1 VSVTPSAED
10 PPHSPPSGASADA
23 PGGVSAGAPGGV
35 SADAPGGTP
44 RDAPPVVPHAGL
56 HRWLPITAWAGGY
69 HRRWLRADTIAGLTV
84 IGLLLP
90 ECMAYAQIAGVP
102 PQAGLYATLA
112 GLTIYALFGTSRQLI
127 CSPTSTA
134 AIMAAAVVAAH
145 GATSPTKDLAL
156 VAMVAVLVGLF
167 MLIAGIARLGFISEF
182 LARPVITG
190 YVIGLALTI
199 IARQVP
205 KLLGLRVPT
214 SANFFQLVWT
224 DLTHLDE
231 TSLATALVSAV
242 ALVSLF
248 AVRRWS
254 RIPAALTVLVLGIVV
269 AAAFHLGAHGVTMV
283 GTIPSGLPVPRL
295 PDIRAAD
302 VLGLLPS
309 AAGIAIV
316 VYAEAL
322 SGART
327 FAVRHSYEI
336 DANQEL
342 VALGLSN
349 IGSGAFGGIV
359 VSGGLSGSA
368 LSDTSGARSQ
378 VTGLIGAAVMLLVV
392 LSVTRVG
399 HNLPEAILGAVVVR
413 AVWGLIDV
421 KVLRRFASVRAG
433 DAVPALAALL
443 GVLVLGVLPGLGIA
457 VGLSL
462 AILIYRSSRPH
473 TAVLGRVPS
482 EHTYSDM
489 GRHPQNETFP
499 GLLIFRLDGQLFFAN
514 AGFAVDR
521 LNQLLSVTQ
530 PTPRVVVWNMESTT
544 DLDVTAA
551 ETLLRLVHNLR
562 DSGRDVVFARVGS
575 SVLDVFRRSGLLEL
589 LGEDH
594 LFLTVDSAVQDC
606 LHSRLAVVVTLE
618 AQLAEVAAACRLAR
632 SVAKGKIVSGEAH
645 QRIAQIEHRG
655 DTMRA
660 ELVTRL
666 SGVLVAPIDRE
677 DLFRLS
683 RSIDD
688 VLDNLR
694 DFVRE
699 WDLYD
704 IEATNAYIGLLDAT
718 ASGVDDLQLAVQAIA
733 KDPTDLRTVLASKK
747 FANEIRRQYDVELGR
762 LFRGKLT
769 MEVMKSRELLRRLD
783 VVGLRLNEAADRLSD
798 AAIKRWS

>member
-1 VSVTPSAED
+1 MSVAY
-10 PPHSPPSGASADA
+10 
-23 PGGVSAGAPGGV
+23 PGAGAPN
-35 SADAPGGTP
+35 SEPGGHP
-44 RDAPPVVPHAGL
+44 RRAPCARL
-56 HRWLPITAWAGGY
+56 HRWLPITVWAASY
-69 HRRWLRADTIAGLTV
+69 PRRWLRADVIAALTV

-112 GLTIYALFGTSRQLI
+112 GLVIYALFGTSRQLI

-145 GATSPTKDLAL
+145 GAGSPAQALAL

-167 MLIAGIARLGFISEF
+167 MLAAGVARLGFISEF
-182 LARPVITG
+182 LSRPVITG

-205 KLLGLRVPT
+205 KLLGLHVST
-214 SANFFQLVWT
+214 STNFFQLVWT

-231 TSLATALVSAV
+231 TSLATAAVSAV
-242 ALVSLF
+242 ALVGLF
-248 AVRRWS
+248 TVRRWP
-254 RIPAALTVLVLGIVV
+254 RVPGALTVLVLGVV
-269 AAAFHLGAHGVTMV
+269 AAAVFDLSAHGVAMV
-283 GTIPSGLPVPRL
+283 GSIPSGLPLPRL
-295 PDIRAAD
+295 PDIHAID

-322 SGART
+322 GGART

-349 IGSGAFGGIV
+349 VGSGVMGGIV

-378 VTGLIGAAVMLLVV
+378 LTGLLGAAVMLVAV
-392 LSVTRVG
+392 LTVTRIG
-399 HNLPEAILGAVVVR
+399 HDLPEAILGAVVVR
-413 AVWGLIDV
+413 AVWGLIDL
-421 KVLRRFASVRAG
+421 KALRRFAGVRAV
-433 DAVPALAALL
+433 DAAPALAALV

-473 TAVLGRVPS
+473 AAVLGRVPN
-482 EHTYSDM
+482 ETTYSDM
-489 GRHPQNETFP
+489 ARHPENETFP

-521 LNQLLSVTQ
+521 LNELLSVMQ
-530 PTPRVVVWNMESTT
+530 PSPRVVVWNMESTT

-551 ETLLRLVHNLR
+551 ETLVRLVHTLR
-562 DSGRDVVFARVGS
+562 DSGRDLVFARVGS
-575 SVLDVFRRSGLLEL
+575 RVIDVFRRCGMLDV

-594 LFLTVDSAVQDC
+594 LFLTVDGAVEDC
-606 LHSRLAVVVTLE
+606 LHSRLAVIAALE
-618 AQLAEVAAACRLAR
+618 AQLIQASTACKLAR
-632 SVAKGKIVSGEAH
+632 SVARGKVATAEADE
-645 QRIAQIEHRG
+645 RIARIEQRG
-655 DTMRA
+655 DRLRA
-660 ELVTRL
+660 ELVSRL

-694 DFVRE
+694 DFIRE
-699 WDLYD
+699 WDLYGVKGAGKFVGLL
-704 IEATNAYIGLLDAT
+704 EATAEGI
-718 ASGVDDLQLAVQAIA
+718 DDLQLAIQAVA
-733 KDPTDLRTVLASKK
+733 RDPKDMKTALASKK
-747 FANEIRRQYDVELGR
+747 SANEIRRLYDVELGR
-762 LFRGKLT
+762 LFRGDLD
-769 MEVMKSRELLRRLD
+769 MEVVKARELLRRLD

-798 AAIKRWS
+798 AAVKRWA

>member
-1 VSVTPSAED
+1 MGSKPVSVAHTGARTPDSQPGGA
-10 PPHSPPSGASADA
+10 SGAAWRA
-23 PGGVSAGAPGGV
+23 
-35 SADAPGGTP
+35 
-44 RDAPPVVPHAGL
+44 RL
-56 HRWLPITAWAGGY
+56 RRWLPITAWAGGY
-69 HRRWLRADTIAGLTV
+69 HRRWLRDDTIAALTV
-84 IGLLLP
+84 IGLLVP
-90 ECMAYAQIAGVP
+90 ECLAYAQIAGVP

-112 GLTIYALFGTSRQLI
+112 GLVVYALFGTSRQLI

-145 GATSPTKDLAL
+145 GVASPAKAITL

-190 YVIGLALTI
+190 YVTGLALTI

-205 KLLGLRVPT
+205 KLLGLHVPT

-242 ALVSLF
+242 ALVCLF
-248 AVRRWS
+248 AVRRWP
-254 RIPAALTVLVLGIVV
+254 RVPGALAVLVLGIAT
-269 AAAFHLGAHGVTMV
+269 AAVLHLSAHGVAMV
-283 GTIPSGLPVPRL
+283 GTIPSGLPLPRL
-295 PDIRAAD
+295 PDIHAVD

-309 AAGIAIV
+309 AAGIAVV

-336 DANQEL
+336 DSNQEL

-368 LSDTSGARSQ
+368 LSDTSGAKTQLTS
-378 VTGLIGAAVMLLVV
+378 LIGAVLMLVAVFT
-392 LSVTRVG
+392 LSRVT
-399 HNLPEAILGAVVVR
+399 HDLPEAILGAVVVR

-421 KVLRRFASVRAG
+421 TALRRFASVRAV
-433 DAVPALAALL
+433 DAAPALAALV

-462 AILIYRSSRPH
+462 AVLVYRSSRPH
-473 TAVLGRVPS
+473 AAVLGRVPNAK
-482 EHTYSDM
+482 TYSDTT
-489 GRHPQNETFP
+489 RHPENETFP
-499 GLLIFRLDGQLFFAN
+499 GLLVFRLDGQLFFAN

-521 LNQLLSVTQ
+521 LNELLSDIQ
-530 PTPRVVVWNMESTT
+530 PSPRVVIWNMESTT

-551 ETLLRLVHNLR
+551 ETLLRLAHNLR
-562 DSGRDVVFARVGS
+562 ASGRDLVFARVGS
-575 SVLDVFRRSGLLEL
+575 SVLDVFRRSELLGL

-594 LFLTVDSAVQDC
+594 LFLTVDSAVRDC
-606 LHSRLAVVVTLE
+606 LHSRLAVISALE
-618 AQLAEVAAACRLAR
+618 AQLTEAAAACRLAR
-632 SVAKGKIVSGEAH
+632 SVAEGRITSAESH
-645 QRIAQIEHRG
+645 ERIAAVEQRG
-655 DTMRA
+655 DKLRA
-660 ELVTRL
+660 ELVARL
-666 SGVLVAPIDRE
+666 AGVLVAPIDRE

-688 VLDNLR
+688 VLDNLH
-694 DFVRE
+694 DFVRA
-699 WDLYD
+699 WDLYGV
-704 IEATNAYIGLLDAT
+704 EAAGGFVGLLDAT
-718 ASGVDDLQLAVQAIA
+718 VNGIGDLQLAVQAIA
-733 KDPTDLRTVLASKK
+733 KDPNDMKAAVESKK
-747 FANEIRRQYDVELGR
+747 SANEIRRLYDVELGR

-769 MEVMKSRELLRRLD
+769 MDVVKRRELLRRLD

-798 AAIKRWS
+798 AAVKRWA

>member
-1 VSVTPSAED
+1 MTGRTEGARRRGAGR
-10 PPHSPPSGASADA
+10 PHAVRLRPA
-23 PGGVSAGAPGGV
+23 PG
-35 SADAPGGTP
+35 T
-44 RDAPPVVPHAGL
+44 RL
-56 HRWLPITAWAGGY
+56 HRRLPITAWLPTY
-69 HRRWLRADTIAGLTV
+69 QRRFLRDDTIAALTV

-112 GLTIYALFGTSRQLI
+112 GLTVYALFGTSRQII

-145 GATSPTKDLAL
+145 GSRSPAQAITL
-156 VAMVAVLVGLF
+156 VAMVAVIVGLF
-167 MLIAGIARLGFISEF
+167 MVIAGVARLGFISEF
-182 LARPVITG
+182 LARPVVTG
-190 YVIGLALTI
+190 YVTGLAMTI

-205 KLLGLRVPT
+205 SLLGIHVTT
-214 SANFFQLVWT
+214 SADFFRVAWA

-231 TSLATALVSAV
+231 ASLATAALSAV
-242 ALVSLF
+242 ALTLLF
-248 AVRRWS
+248 LARRWP
-254 RIPAALTVLVLGIVV
+254 RLPGALTVLVLGVI
-269 AAAFHLGAHGVTMV
+269 AAAVLHLGSHGVAVV
-283 GTIPSGLPVPRL
+283 GTIPSGLPLPRL
-295 PDIRAAD
+295 PHLHGVDL
-302 VLGLLPS
+302 VTLLPS

-349 IGSGAFGGIV
+349 MSSGAFGGIV

-368 LSDTSGARSQ
+368 LADTSGAQSQ
-378 VTGLIGAAVMLLVV
+378 LTALIGAGVLLVMV
-392 LSVTRVG
+392 FTVTRVG
-399 HNLPEAILGAVVVR
+399 HDLPEAILGAVVVR
-413 AVWGLIDV
+413 AVWGLIDFGA
-421 KVLRRFASVRAG
+421 LRRFAGVRVL
-433 DAVPALAALL
+433 DAAPAVAALI
-443 GVLVLGVLPGLGIA
+443 GVLALGVLPGLGVA

-473 TAVLGRVPS
+473 AAVLGRVPHS
-482 EHTYSDM
+482 KTYSDVS
-489 GRHPQNETFP
+489 RHPENETFP

-521 LNQLLSVTQ
+521 LNQLLSAMQ
-530 PTPRVVVWNMESTT
+530 PSPRVVIWNMESTT

-551 ETLLRLVHNLR
+551 ETLLRLTRTLR
-562 DSGRDVVFARVGS
+562 ESGRDVVFARVGS
-575 SVLDVFRRSGLLEL
+575 AVIDVFGRCGMLEL
-589 LGEDH
+589 IGEDH

-606 LHSRLAVVVTLE
+606 LHSRLAVIAALE
-618 AQLAEVAAACRLAR
+618 AQLKEATAACIIAHGVAAGEVT
-632 SVAKGKIVSGEAH
+632 VADAY
-645 QRIAQIEHRG
+645 RTIADIEGRG
-655 DTMRA
+655 DAMRG
-660 ELVTRL
+660 ELVARL

-694 DFVRE
+694 DFIRE
-699 WDLYD
+699 WDLYEID
-704 IEATNAYIGLLDAT
+704 AASAYLGLLDAT
-718 ASGVDDLQLAVQAIA
+718 ADAIA
-733 KDPTDLRTVLASKK
+733 DLKRAVHAVATDPKDVKQALTSKES
-747 FANEIRRQYDVELGR
+747 AEEIRRLYDVELGR
-762 LFRGKLT
+762 LFHGTLT
-769 MEVMKSRELLRRLD
+769 MEVVKCREVLRRLD

-798 AAIKRWS
+798 AAIKRWA

>member
-1 VSVTPSAED
+1 MGNGRPNGARPLSSA
-10 PPHSPPSGASADA
+10 PSGERAQRLQSGGASRAA
-23 PGGVSAGAPGGV
+23 
-35 SADAPGGTP
+35 
-44 RDAPPVVPHAGL
+44 PHARL
-56 HRWLPITAWAGGY
+56 HRWLPISAWAGDY
-69 HRRWLRADTIAGLTV
+69 QRRWLRADTIAAVTV
-84 IGLLLP
+84 IGLLVP

-112 GLTIYALFGTSRQLI
+112 GLVIYALFGTSRQLI

-145 GATSPTKDLAL
+145 GATSPAKAVAL

-167 MLIAGIARLGFISEF
+167 MLAAGIAHLGFISEF
-182 LARPVITG
+182 LSRPVITG
-190 YVIGLALTI
+190 YVTGLALTI

-205 KLLGLRVPT
+205 KLLGLHVPT
-214 SANFFQLVWT
+214 STDFFRLVWT
-224 DLTHLDE
+224 DLAHLDE
-231 TSLATALVSAV
+231 TSLATAAVSAV
-242 ALVSLF
+242 ALVLLF
-248 AVRRWS
+248 ATRRW
-254 RIPAALTVLVLGIVV
+254 PKVPGALSVLVLGV
-269 AAAFHLGAHGVTMV
+269 AAAAVFDLSAHGVAMV
-283 GTIPSGLPVPRL
+283 GTIPSGLPLPRL
-295 PDIRAAD
+295 PDTHAVD

-336 DANQEL
+336 DSNQEL

-349 IGSGAFGGIV
+349 VGSGAFGGIV

-378 VTGLIGAAVMLLVV
+378 LTGLIGAAVMLVAV
-392 LSVTRVG
+392 LTVTRVG
-399 HNLPEAILGAVVVR
+399 RDLPEAILGAVVVR
-413 AVWGLIDV
+413 AVWGLIDL
-421 KVLRRFASVRAG
+421 KALRRFAGVRAV
-433 DAVPALAALL
+433 DAVPALAALV
-443 GVLVLGVLPGLGIA
+443 GVLTLGVLPGLGIA

-473 TAVLGRVPS
+473 AAVLGRVPDS
-482 EHTYSDM
+482 KTYSDVA
-489 GRHPQNETFP
+489 RHPENEVLP

-521 LNQLLSVTQ
+521 LNQLLNVVQ
-530 PTPRVVVWNMESTT
+530 PTPRVVIWNMESTT

-551 ETLLRLVHNLR
+551 ETLVRLAHNLR
-562 DSGRDVVFARVGS
+562 DSGRDLVFARVGS
-575 SVLDVFRRSGLLEL
+575 SVADVFRRCGLLEL

-594 LFLTVDSAVQDC
+594 LFLTVDGAVQDC
-606 LHSRLAVVVTLE
+606 LHSRLAVIAALE
-618 AQLAEVAAACRLAR
+618 AQLKEATAACRLAR
-632 SVAKGKIVSGEAH
+632 SVAKGKVTSGEAH
-645 QRIAQIEHRG
+645 KRIAEIERRG

-660 ELVTRL
+660 ALVARL
-666 SGVLVAPIDRE
+666 GGVLVAPIDRE

-694 DFVRE
+694 DFIRE
-699 WDLYD
+699 WDLYGVG
-704 IEATNAYIGLLDAT
+704 ALGRFVGLLDAT
-718 ASGVDDLQLAVQAIA
+718 VSGIGDLQLAVQAVA
-733 KDPTDLRTVLASKK
+733 KDPKDMKTALASKK
-747 FANEIRRQYDVELGR
+747 SANEIRRLYDVELAR

-769 MEVMKSRELLRRLD
+769 MEVVKCRELLRRLD

-798 AAIKRWS
+798 AAIKRWA